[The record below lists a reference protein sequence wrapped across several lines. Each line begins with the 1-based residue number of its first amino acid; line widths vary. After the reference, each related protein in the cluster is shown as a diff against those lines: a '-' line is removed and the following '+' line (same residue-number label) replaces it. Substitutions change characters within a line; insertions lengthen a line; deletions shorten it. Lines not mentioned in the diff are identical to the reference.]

1 MIIRKNIVARPDIW
15 TTKELYQLYSQ
26 KKIVVMPEWLQRLMQ
41 KKKWNKNKG
50 ERIKSYL
57 YGFFTGCSTI
67 QPFYIVK
74 IPVLKEHL
82 KSNIN
87 LQTNEE
93 VKNIYKDIL
102 EEVESYEKDG
112 ALYVLLDGQNR
123 LDLCLKPFFEG
134 NLVDN
139 TYSTPFEVEKD
150 GKVETLNNFIF
161 TDITWSEEDREP
173 FWNTEVLI
181 VEGIKGNLISYVKSL
196 QNLNDAEPW
205 SQFERDIIEFTP
217 VTYNINKLCFINPN
231 IQALFG
237 NSEMKGN
244 VKGMSGNYLPEK
256 KGEARMITEFVNY
269 IYEDGKSGL
278 GTEADLSEI
287 IKDSMTKKDIME
299 SFRMAKKYLNF
310 VSTELLCIKHTDLD
324 EKQKPF
330 DKESLRGAIILLDIL
345 TNVKNNYHQMSPV
358 QVKFSN
364 IVKGKQLIEDFIKWH
379 NAKVDKKTTPE
390 DFEQSEPKPGTYV
403 IGTRTINPIGIKN
416 RSLKI
421 VEQFI
426 VENMKKW
433 NDEHYFSEQ
442 TDNYK
447 KFTQFLLKENNYKD
461 PYTKLGK
468 EIRLRDKFNTD
479 HIMATRGPNNGT
491 DDVKNLVVTNPRSN
505 KVKSNSV

>member
-1 MIIRKNIVARPDIW
+1 MAKAYFGDHPG
-15 TTKELYQLYSQ
+15 
-26 KKIVVMPEWLQRLMQ
+26 RLEIPG
-41 KKKWNKNKG
+41 KCSNKPCLT
-50 ERIKSYL
+50 RTQPSL
-57 YGFFTGCSTI
+57 TRHTVSTI
-67 QPFYIVK
+67 THQTTFQK
-74 IPVLKEHL
+74 FGKKESGDTTPTQD
-82 KSNIN
+82 K
-87 LQTNEE
+87 QTAGGSASTQ
-93 VKNIYKDIL
+93 
-102 EEVESYEKDG
+102 EVERTSRMMKDAGGSG
-112 ALYVLLDGQNR
+112 ASQDKQDASGSGTSRTEQPAGGSATSGR
-123 LDLCLKPFFEG
+123 GAFRRAMADLKQAHSLMKYYQKS
-134 NLVDN
+134 V
-139 TYSTPFEVEKD
+139 STPY
-150 GKVETLNNFIF
+150 
-161 TDITWSEEDREP
+161 
-173 FWNTEVLI
+173 FW
-181 VEGIKGNLISYVKSL
+181 EGDWYPPS
-196 QNLNDAEPW
+196 DA
-205 SQFERDIIEFTP
+205 
-217 VTYNINKLCFINPN
+217 N
-231 IQALFG
+231 
-237 NSEMKGN
+237 
-244 VKGMSGNYLPEK
+244 
-256 KGEARMITEFVNY
+256 
-269 IYEDGKSGL
+269 
-278 GTEADLSEI
+278 LSEI

-299 SFRMAKKYLNF
+299 SFKMAKKYLNF

-330 DKESLRGAIILLDIL
+330 DKESLRGAFILLDIL

-379 NAKVDKKTTPE
+379 NAKVDKKATPE

-447 KFTQFLLKENNYKD
+447 KFTQFLLKENNYTD